1 MITRFLSLLS
11 ALFLFVSCGKETP
24 KGLGVNAGSFS
35 AIFLTE
41 KDASNYTYLTN
52 TGAITLYRQT
62 VPKSYPLA
70 DLKNEKDCYFYAAKK
85 GSIGNVWVVS
95 SVKDKNT
102 FWQTYFNRSDSKW
115 AIGFDDIPGTYPE
128 PDLTDLSYQFVFHSL
143 GKENGMDVVA
153 IESKEAPGYY
163 ISNTGLPI
171 SAVNAVSLTQHD
183 KPEQAVRFYLGK
195 P

>member
-1 MITRFLSLLS
+1 MRTRFLSLFSL
-11 ALFLFVSCGKETP
+11 LFLFCACGKDTP
-24 KGLGVNAGSFS
+24 AGLGVNPDSFS

-52 TGAITLYRQT
+52 TGAIVLYRQT
-62 VPKSYPLA
+62 VSKSYPLS
-70 DLKNEKDCYFYAAKK
+70 DLKNEKDCYFYALKNTSA
-85 GSIGNVWVVS
+85 NVWVVS
-95 SVKDKNT
+95 SKKNPNT
-102 FWQTYFNRSDSKW
+102 FWQAYLNRSDNKW
-115 AIGFDDIPGTYPE
+115 TIGFDDIPGTSPA
-128 PDLTDLSYQFVFHSL
+128 PDPNDLSYRFVFHNL

-153 IESKEAPGYY
+153 IESKAAPGHY